1 MTSDRWAR
9 IREIFAEAIDYAGEA
24 RLDFVRG
31 ACNGDDSF
39 KREIFD
45 LLRAHERPSAVVD
58 RQILPAGLVQ
68 DAANPHT
75 FREGQL
81 VSGRFRILHFLGE
94 GGMGEVYAAEDQ
106 ELHIQVALKTLHAP
120 LAASPKFAKRFRQEI
135 QLARQVTHP
144 NVCRI
149 FDAGRHEGT
158 PYFTMELLEGETLAR
173 RLERSGPMNVG
184 EAEPIV
190 RQLCDALSAAHRAG
204 VSHRDF
210 KSANVMLVGTRAV
223 VTDFGL
229 ARLLN
234 ADVLGAATTGV
245 AVGTPAYMAP
255 EQIEGVASGPSVDIY
270 ALGVVMYEMVTGARP
285 YRQSSPLAMAAAKLN
300 EPPPSPR
307 SFAEVT
313 AEWEAVIL
321 KCLSAQPEQRFA
333 DAQQVIAALEG
344 AAPLNIRRRLPG
356 KKISLAIATCV
367 FMLAGTA
374 GLNSLVVGRSRAVA
388 SPADAVRWYRQ
399 GTDAL
404 AERSFLKAAN
414 LFERAISLEDGFIAA
429 HARLAEAYAELDM
442 SDKAKDEII
451 RAVTLAPDRSKLPES
466 DARLLTA
473 AQFMVAREFSNAE
486 QAYRAIAENAPP
498 ADKGRVYL
506 DVGRAAEKANRT
518 ANAIGAYRIALE
530 SSPQREVALL
540 HLGKL
545 SARQGK
551 RTEATAQ
558 LSEAAQLFQ
567 LASNFEGVTEAKL
580 ELARMYQNFN
590 LTEAESQTQS
600 AIEMAALTGN
610 VQQQVRSRFEMSRI
624 KLLQGHADK
633 AAATAEEAIGLAE
646 RLHLENLSVQ
656 GLNDLAAIMSRQ
668 LKWPEVEALCRRAV
682 ALAKRSR
689 SRGGEA
695 RALLYLAQARMD
707 QDDNQGALQHLEQAL
722 PFYREGG
729 DSVALQDALAIKSDL
744 LCAQGRYSE
753 ARDDA
758 AEMIEW
764 GETRQ
769 DDQTLILGLQRAAE
783 PRVFEGDYAGA
794 LALYERETELEKKSG
809 RLAGTVYALINQA
822 DMLWRLGRY
831 SESAVRLS
839 EAQAALTELGDD
851 ARGPRERLDL
861 VQADSFLSQLR
872 TREAAVKAKQALAS
886 AQGGIT
892 SRVIAAQALHGLAL
906 VQRGDIAAGRE
917 WCARSLRA
925 AEEGGNPAWISLAKL
940 AAAEAA
946 LLADNPEAGK
956 LAADAREHC
965 LRFGQ
970 RELALRALL
979 LQWNFEQRFGEIPR
993 MRELAVTFARESA
1006 GLEKFWGTGLLAAY
1020 LQRPDIR
1027 RLIPPK

>member
-9 IREIFAEAIDYAGEA
+9 IREIFGEAIDYEGESQ
-24 RLDFVRG
+24 LEFVRR
-31 ACNGDDSF
+31 ACSGDDSLE
-39 KREIFD
+39 REIVD
-45 LLRAHERPSAVVD
+45 LLRAHDRPDAVVD
-58 RQILPAGLVQ
+58 RQILPASLVK
-68 DAANPHT
+68 DAADPHM
-75 FREGQL
+75 FSEGQL
-81 VSGRFRILHFLGE
+81 ISGRFRILHFLGE

-106 ELHIQVALKTLHAP
+106 ELHIQVALKTLHP
-120 LAASPKFAKRFRQEI
+120 HLAGSPKFAQRFRQEI

-158 PYFTMELLEGETLAR
+158 PYFTMELLDGETLAR
-173 RLERSGPMNVG
+173 RLERCGRMNAG
-184 EAEPIV
+184 EAELIV
-190 RQLCDALSAAHRAG
+190 RQLCEALSAAHRAG

-229 ARLLN
+229 ARVLN

-255 EQIEGVASGPSVDIY
+255 EQIEQGASGPSVDIY
-270 ALGVVMYEMVTGARP
+270 ALGVVMFEMVTGARP

-300 EPPPSPR
+300 ESPPSPR

-313 AEWEAVIL
+313 REWETVIL
-321 KCLSAQPEQRFA
+321 KCLSAQPEQRFV
-333 DAQQVIAALEG
+333 DAQQVIAVLEG
-344 AAPLNIRRRLPG
+344 AAPVNLPRRLPG
-356 KKISLAIATCV
+356 KKMSFALAICV
-367 FMLAGTA
+367 CALAVTA
-374 GLNSLVVGRSRAVA
+374 GLSSLAGGRSRTVVP
-388 SPADAVRWYRQ
+388 PADALRWYRQ

-414 LFERAISLEDGFIAA
+414 LFERAISRDERIVST

-473 AQFMVAREFSNAE
+473 AQYMVAREFSKAE
-486 QAYRAIAENAPP
+486 QAYRVIAENAPP
-498 ADKGRVYL
+498 TDKGRAWL
-506 DVGRAAEKANRT
+506 DVGRAAEKANRI
-518 ANAIGAYRIALE
+518 ANAIDAYRFALE
-530 SSPQREVALL
+530 SSAQREVALL

-545 SARQGK
+545 NARQGK

-567 LASNFEGVTEAKL
+567 LASNFEGVTEARL

-590 LTEAESQTQS
+590 LTEAESQTRL

-624 KLLQGHADK
+624 KLLQGQADN
-633 AAATAEEAIGLAE
+633 AAANAEEAIALAE

-668 LKWPEVEALCRRAV
+668 LKWPEVEALCQRAI

-689 SRGGEA
+689 SRAGEA
-695 RALLYLAQARMD
+695 RALVYLAQARMD
-707 QDDNQGALQHLEQAL
+707 QDDNQGALRHLEQAL
-722 PFYREGG
+722 PFYQEGG
-729 DSVALQDALAIKSDL
+729 DSVALQDVLAIKSDL

-753 ARDDA
+753 AKADA
-758 AEMIEW
+758 AEMIKW

-769 DDQTLILGLQRAAE
+769 DHQTLILGLQRAAE

-831 SESAVRLS
+831 SESEVRLS
-839 EAQAALTELGDD
+839 EAQAALTELGDA

-861 VQADSFLSQLR
+861 VRAESLLSRLR
-872 TREAAVKAKQALAS
+872 IREAAVKAKQALAS
-886 AQGGIT
+886 AQGGIAG
-892 SRVIAAQALHGLAL
+892 RVIAAQAVQGLAL
-906 VQRGDIAAGRE
+906 VHRGDIAAGRE
-917 WCARSLRA
+917 WCTRSLRA
-925 AEEGGNPAWISLAKL
+925 AESGGNPAWISLAKL

-946 LLADNPEAGK
+946 LLAGNAGAAK
-956 LAADAREHC
+956 FAADAREHC
-965 LRFGQ
+965 LRFGH

-979 LQWNFEQRFGEIPR
+979 LQWKVARSSGEIHLT
-993 MRELAVTFARESA
+993 RELEVTFARESES
-1006 GLEKFWGTGLLAAY
+1006 LEKSWGTGSLASY

-1027 RLIPPK
+1027 RLVPTP